1 MAYIEL
7 PHFIPAL
14 AQIAAP
20 IHPSSVYTAGFLVQ
34 TPLRNRRIK
43 QQATLEHFRG
53 VFSRKQFSK
62 S

>member
-1 MAYIEL
+1 MTYIEL

-14 AQIAAP
+14 AQIAAS

-43 QQATLEHFRG
+43 
-53 VFSRKQFSK
+53 
-62 S
+62 